1 MCVCVMSGI
10 RGYVAVDERGN
21 VCYIFFL
28 IVTFFT
34 CFFVSC
40 LPAAARMLPLMER
53 ESHKLRAEMGVS
65 ISCKC
70 TDLRAFLIFFY

>member
-1 MCVCVMSGI
+1 
-10 RGYVAVDERGN
+10 
-21 VCYIFFL
+21 
-28 IVTFFT
+28 
-34 CFFVSC
+34 
-40 LPAAARMLPLMER
+40 MLPLMER